1 MNTGPGTLERIRG
14 ALASPDFRKLF
25 AIRLVSQSSDGLFQ
39 SALVA
44 SVVFLSPEQQDTAT
58 GFLKATLVI
67 ALPYSILG
75 PFVGVFIDRWRRRR
89 ILLFAPWVKAAL
101 VGLVLFDPIDQAIPF
116 FAGALLIMSVNRF
129 FLSTAA
135 AVVPRLVPHEDL
147 LVANSLATV
156 GGTVALL
163 AGVFVGG
170 RVIDVVDATT
180 PVVIAA
186 GVGWLA
192 ASWIASRIASSLKP
206 HTKPEDPGLLRH
218 QLRRVRVEFSDGARR
233 LLRSPRA
240 IGPIASITLDQIG
253 QGIVLTL
260 SLVVFRHEF
269 GGGVASFSNLIGAGG
284 AGVLVGILT
293 VGKLE
298 ERFSKPRIVA
308 GAFVVGGV
316 VLFAV
321 SFLLRDWTILLAS
334 FATGLTF
341 AWKKISVD
349 TMVQEAVPDGYRGR
363 VFSVYDVVY
372 NLARVAAAALAIPM
386 IPRLGVEGSLAI
398 VGIVFLLWP
407 PVIGRWYGRV
417 PELEIRFVAGGR
429 ADETPRAIAWGG
441 AEEPVE
447 LVRTWREER
456 DGQRRLAFRLALAD
470 GTQLDVSRPEP
481 DGPWRLDREDDRLPS
496 DSTGSRIVSRGSHGA
511 TMNEQSRRNALIVG
525 AIVLALLSIG
535 AGTLIALSDDDE
547 RAGTP
552 TTTPS
557 VTPSVEPS
565 DDPSVPPDPTMPA
578 SPEPP
583 GGESPVLEDGHHFV
597 YIAGASR
604 LEDGTSEVEFDLAY
618 FYVGE
623 PAEREAA
630 ERDDE
635 VLNGYYIVNEND
647 RLRTLP
653 LAEDVEVA
661 YIPVDACCDLQ
672 PGNVD
677 AWLEAVLETNQ
688 TDYGGA
694 DVPWWFTVDGGEI
707 TRIEQQ
713 YLP

>member
-1 MNTGPGTLERIRG
+1 VNTGPGTLQRIRG

-58 GFLKATLVI
+58 GFLQATLVI

-75 PFVGVFIDRWRRRR
+75 PFTGVFIDRWPRRR
-89 ILLFAPWVKAAL
+89 ILLLAPWAKAAA
-101 VGLVLFDPIDQAIPF
+101 VGLVLFDPIDQSIPF

-170 RVIDVVDATT
+170 RVIDVVDTT
-180 PVVIAA
+180 APVVLAA

-192 ASWIASRIASSLKP
+192 ASWIASRIGSSLTP
-206 HTKPEDPGLLRH
+206 HTKLEDPELLRH
-218 QLRRVRVEFSDGARR
+218 QLRRVGVEFSDGARR

-240 IGPIASITLDQIG
+240 IGPITSITLDQIG
-253 QGIVLTL
+253 QGIVLIL
-260 SLVVFRHEF
+260 SLVVLRHTF
-269 GGGVASFSNLIGAGG
+269 GEGVASFSNLIGAGG
-284 AGVLVGILT
+284 VGVLVGILT
-293 VGKLE
+293 VGELE

-308 GAFVVGGV
+308 GAFVVGGI
-316 VLFAV
+316 VLLAV
-321 SFLLRDWTILLAS
+321 SFAIQEWSVLLAS
-334 FATGLTF
+334 FAVGMTF

-372 NLARVAAAALAIPM
+372 NLARVIAAALAIPM
-386 IPRLGVEGSLAI
+386 IPNLGVEGSLLV
-398 VGIVFLLWP
+398 VGAVFLLWA
-407 PVIGRWYGRV
+407 PVVGRWFGKV

-456 DGQRRLAFRLALAD
+456 DGQRRLAFRLALPD

-481 DGPWRLDREDDRLPS
+481 EGPWRLDREDDRLPS
-496 DSTGSRIVSRGSHGA
+496 DSGGTRIVSG
-511 TMNEQSRRNALIVG
+511 
-525 AIVLALLSIG
+525 
-535 AGTLIALSDDDE
+535 
-547 RAGTP
+547 
-552 TTTPS
+552 
-557 VTPSVEPS
+557 
-565 DDPSVPPDPTMPA
+565 DPT
-578 SPEPP
+578 EP
-583 GGESPVLEDGHHFV
+583 
-597 YIAGASR
+597 
-604 LEDGTSEVEFDLAY
+604 
-618 FYVGE
+618 
-623 PAEREAA
+623 
-630 ERDDE
+630 
-635 VLNGYYIVNEND
+635 
-647 RLRTLP
+647 
-653 LAEDVEVA
+653 
-661 YIPVDACCDLQ
+661 Q
-672 PGNVD
+672 
-677 AWLEAVLETNQ
+677 
-688 TDYGGA
+688 
-694 DVPWWFTVDGGEI
+694 
-707 TRIEQQ
+707 
-713 YLP
+713 